1 MSHNVLI
8 TGGSGYLGGDLLA
21 RMGAANLP
29 PYGKLFASVRTAEQA
44 EGVRQYGAQ
53 PLFFNLKDRSEI
65 RTAVIDHEIT
75 VVYYLI
81 DAVQHDPPLFFIE
94 ALAEVKKATGRTVHF
109 LHTTGAKLFS
119 SHADA
124 PTDRL
129 LLDTDPQLYDIQ
141 KAQSPKLSVAQEGVR
156 TNCAVIEEAERYGVH
171 GYVFVPCIVYGK
183 SKGFGDP
190 VSTLRQI
197 YMIVR
202 SAKALGRVYRVDSD
216 RPEWPVCH
224 ILDNTTAYI
233 ALLRKILAD
242 ENPSHGKNGYY
253 LASPGSVAWDDLYDA
268 VAAALVKRNI
278 IADGSVALADDKIL
292 GDMGAAL
299 GVPKEMV
306 PLQLGGKCTLT
317 ARRAREELGWKPVY
331 SAEHVLEA
339 ADAEVEWILEHLKD

>member
-8 TGGSGYLGGDLLA
+8 TGGSGYLGGGLLA
-21 RMGAANLP
+21 RIGAANLP
-29 PYGKLFASVRTAEQA
+29 PHGTLFASVRTAQQA

-53 PLFFNLKDRSEI
+53 PLSFNLKDRSEI
-65 RTAVIDHEIT
+65 RSAVVDHEIT
-75 VVYYLI
+75 VVFYLI
-81 DAVQHDPPLFFIE
+81 DAIQPEPPVFFVE
-94 ALAEVKKATGRTVHF
+94 ALAEVGQATGRTVHF

-129 LLDTDPQLYDIQ
+129 LLDTDPRLYEIQ
-141 KAQSPKLSVAQEGVR
+141 KAQSPKLGVAREGVR
-156 TNCAVIEEAERYGVH
+156 TNCAVIEQAGRQGVR

-183 SKGFGDP
+183 GTGFGEP

-202 SAKALGRVYRVDSD
+202 SAKALGRVYRVDSN

-233 ALLRKILAD
+233 ELLRKILAD

-253 LASPGSVAWDDLYDA
+253 LAASGSVAWDDLYDA
-268 VAAALVKRNI
+268 VATALVKRNI
-278 IADGSVALADDKIL
+278 IADSSVTIANDKTL
-292 GDMGAAL
+292 EDMGAAL
-299 GVPKEMV
+299 GIPKEMV
-306 PLQLGGKCTLT
+306 PIQLGGKCTLT
-317 ARRAREELGWKPVY
+317 ARRAREELGWEPVY
-331 SAEHVLEA
+331 PAEHILEA
-339 ADAEVEWILEHLKD
+339 ADAEVGWILQHL

>member
-29 PYGKLFASVRTAEQA
+29 PYRKLYASVRTAEQA
-44 EGVRQYGAQ
+44 DGVRQYGAE
-53 PLFFNLKDRSEI
+53 PLFFNLKDESEI
-65 RTAVIDHEIT
+65 RTTVIDREIT
-75 VVYYLI
+75 VVFYLI
-81 DAVQHDPPLFFIE
+81 DAVQYEPPLFFIQ
-94 ALAEVKKATGRTVHF
+94 ALSEVKKATGRTVHF

-124 PTDRL
+124 PTDRP
-129 LLDTDPQLYDIQ
+129 LLDTDPQLYEIQ
-141 KAQSPKLSVAQEGVR
+141 KSQNPKLNVAREGVR
-156 TNCAVIEEAERYGVH
+156 TNCAVVEQAEKYGVR

-183 SKGFGDP
+183 SKGFGEP

-202 SAKALGRVYRVDSD
+202 AAKTLGRVYRVDSA

-224 ILDNTTAYI
+224 IADNTAAYI
-233 ALLRKILAD
+233 ELLRKILTD

-253 LASPGSVAWDDLYDA
+253 LASSGSIAWDDLYDA
-268 VAAALVKRNI
+268 IAAALVKRGV
-278 IADGSVALADDKIL
+278 IADGSVTLASEKNVE
-292 GDMGAAL
+292 DMGTAL

-306 PLQLGGKCTLT
+306 PVQLGGKCTLS
-317 ARRAREELGWKPVY
+317 ARRAREELGWKPAY
-331 SAEHVLEA
+331 PAEHILEA
-339 ADAEVEWILEHLKD
+339 ADGEVEWVLEHLRD